1 MNDKLNL
8 EHETQHF
15 GKPLLCAGVGLKQYS
30 IIYADPPWEVMA
42 GSKQGRKKGDS
53 QKSLPL
59 TYPTMSLDEIK
70 GLPIKQLADKN
81 AVLFLWTIN
90 KYLEQ
95 SYEVARQWG
104 FTPSTMLVW
113 DKTPKGIGLGGTFTL
128 ANEYL
133 LFCRRGTLTAK
144 QRVKGNHWHLPR
156 EKHSR
161 KPDFFRNLITD
172 TFGDLPR
179 VELFARENFQGWDAF
194 GNQCKESIDLEQ
206 YRSICT

>member
-1 MNDKLNL
+1 MEKY
-8 EHETQHF
+8 
-15 GKPLLCAGVGLKQYS
+15 K
-30 IIYADPPWEVMA
+30 IIYADPPWQVMA
-42 GSKQGRKKGDS
+42 GSKQGRKAGDS
-53 QKSLPL
+53 QKSQPL
-59 TYPTMSLDEIK
+59 QYPTMTLDEIK
-70 GLPIKQLADKN
+70 GLPVKQMINKD

-104 FTPSTMLVW
+104 FKPSTMLVW

-133 LFCRRGTLTAK
+133 LFARRGTVKAQ
-144 QRVKGNHWHLPR
+144 QRVKGNHWHFPR

-179 VELFARENFQGWDAF
+179 VELFAREEFDGWDCF
-194 GNQCKESIDLEQ
+194 GNQVENSIDLSP
-206 YRSICT
+206 YYC